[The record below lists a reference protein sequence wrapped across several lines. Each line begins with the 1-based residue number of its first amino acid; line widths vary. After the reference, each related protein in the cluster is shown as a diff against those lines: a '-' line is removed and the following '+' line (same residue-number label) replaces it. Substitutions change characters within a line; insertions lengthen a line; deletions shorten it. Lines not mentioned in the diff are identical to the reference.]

1 MQEYITLKEVSE
13 ILQFKDKRSV
23 KVWCKEHHIPLVSCG
38 KQSLVDPFL
47 VQVALEKNFVKHI
60 KAQYPSDWETLYNL
74 YRTKDIVGYQSL
86 LTHLEQQ
93 EQLPKYTPTINP

>member
-1 MQEYITLKEVSE
+1 MQEYIILKEVSE

-23 KVWCKEHHIPLVSCG
+23 EMWCKEHHIPLVSCG

-47 VQVALEKNFVKHI
+47 VQVALEKNFDKDI
-60 KAQYPSDWETLYNL
+60 KTQYPSDWEIFYNL
-74 YRTKDIVGYQSL
+74 YYTKDILGYQSL

-93 EQLPKYTPTINP
+93 EQLPKYTSTINS